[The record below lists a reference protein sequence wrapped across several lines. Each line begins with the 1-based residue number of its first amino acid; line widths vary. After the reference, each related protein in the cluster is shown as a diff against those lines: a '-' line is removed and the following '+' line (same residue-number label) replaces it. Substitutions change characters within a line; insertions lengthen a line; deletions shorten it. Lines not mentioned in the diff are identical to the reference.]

1 MSTGISTKHRL
12 LCQLEE
18 IDGLLKDLLD
28 KVNRKSKFDDFEHV
42 VLFLLDKDKEVKET
56 LKTVSEQMEMQVM
69 IEKLRADCANSD
81 VQINSCQKQLKKCEL
96 LLSTALYYSRQK
108 LDSMVNAI
116 KNPIDVDDLTKFAH
130 RISCSY
136 GVLAPDNWSPGD
148 PRRPYPNKEEI
159 RRGYLGHLDDT
170 GKFLPSLRDAVAL
183 IHPVV
188 TSTPTPVLT
197 TPIGSETTPGHIV
210 MNPINQ
216 THNPASRPC
225 GVHENTH
232 AYSPSIGLPGVNMV
246 SSPGMPPSNGGGGQ
260 WSDQAQV
267 LQQPRHL
274 PTPSSATSSLT
285 AILSG
290 VSTGGVNNRAPRS
303 GASES
308 PSPQTPSSGNRTLRQ
323 QQQQRYGL
331 PAGYPSAQHQQSHRK
346 RQFTEE
352 SRMYSDTSSDDDARI
367 DDFPHHVSHQ
377 PHHPGF

>member
-1 MSTGISTKHRL
+1 
-12 LCQLEE
+12 
-18 IDGLLKDLLD
+18 
-28 KVNRKSKFDDFEHV
+28 
-42 VLFLLDKDKEVKET
+42 
-56 LKTVSEQMEMQVM
+56 MEMQVM

-225 GVHENTH
+225 GVHENTRMFPFYSFSKNCMNQFDLPFVYVVIRICYFKTD